1 MKKQML
7 FISTML
13 IVALGGVSLNANN
26 NGTGFHVD
34 EERIIIHQET
44 EDPLEESLDLVVYYN
59 TTTGQISVETYV
71 NQWIWVYIMDAQ
83 TGAVFSVDVIDPSYN
98 YGDIYHTYAPSAAG
112 EYCILFQSNSAEA
125 YGYFSVSL

>member
-1 MKKQML
+1 ML

-71 NQWIWVYIMDAQ
+71 NQWIWVFIIDHV
-83 TGAVFSVDVIDPSYN
+83 TGTVHSVDIIDPSYN
-98 YGDIYHTYAPSAAG
+98 YGHTYYTYAPSAPG
-112 EYCILFQSNSAEA
+112 EYCILFQSNTAEA
-125 YGYFSVSL
+125 YGYFSVSI

>member
-1 MKKQML
+1 
-7 FISTML
+7 ML

-71 NQWIWVYIMDAQ
+71 NQWIWVFIIDHV
-83 TGAVFSVDVIDPSYN
+83 TGTVHSVDIIDPSYN
-98 YGDIYHTYAPSAAG
+98 YGHTYYTYAPSAPG
-112 EYCILFQSNSAEA
+112 EYCILFQSNTAEA
-125 YGYFSVSL
+125 YGYFSVSI

>member
-13 IVALGGVSLNANN
+13 LVALGGVSLNANN

-71 NQWIWVYIMDAQ
+71 NQWIWVFIIDHV
-83 TGAVFSVDVIDPSYN
+83 TGTVHSVDIIDPSYN
-98 YGDIYHTYAPSAAG
+98 YGHTYYTYAPSAPG
-112 EYCILFQSNSAEA
+112 EYCILFQSNTAEA
-125 YGYFSVSL
+125 YGYFSVSI

>member
-1 MKKQML
+1 ML

-13 IVALGGVSLNANN
+13 LVALGGVSLNANN

-71 NQWIWVYIMDAQ
+71 NQWIWVFIIDHV
-83 TGAVFSVDVIDPSYN
+83 TGTVHSVDIIDPSYN
-98 YGDIYHTYAPSAAG
+98 YGHTYYTYAPSAPG
-112 EYCILFQSNSAEA
+112 EYCILFQSNTAEA
-125 YGYFSVSL
+125 YGYFSVSI

>member
-1 MKKQML
+1 ML

-71 NQWIWVYIMDAQ
+71 NQWIWVFIIDHV
-83 TGAVFSVDVIDPSYN
+83 TGTVHSVDIIDPSYN
-98 YGDIYHTYAPSAAG
+98 YGHTYYTYAPSTPG
-112 EYCILFQSNSAEA
+112 EYCILFQSNTAEA
-125 YGYFSVSL
+125 YGYFSVSI